1 MTMHVSRRAALLLP
15 MPALAQGI
23 WAPDRPVRIIV
34 PFAAGGPTDILAR
47 LVQSALAEGLG
58 QPVVIENRPGAGGN
72 IGIQAVQRS
81 APDGLTLLFTS
92 SAFAANP
99 ALTRPAPYD
108 ALRDFA
114 PISNVAASPNAI
126 VATPRAGIGSLA
138 EMLAQ
143 ARARP
148 GGLEYSSPGNGTGPH
163 ITAELFRL
171 RAAIDMLHVP
181 FNGGAPAVQAALA
194 GTVALS
200 FSAMPAAAPHIR
212 SGALRG
218 LAVTGAE
225 RWPDFPDLPTVQE
238 QGFPG
243 FVAETWQAMFA
254 PAGTPPAA
262 LARISAI
269 VRDTIQGL
277 PPGRLRGI
285 GFYAVVSTPEE
296 FAAQLAR
303 EVPELAAG
311 IAAANIRA
319 D

>member
-1 MTMHVSRRAALLLP
+1 MSMHIPRRAALLLP
-15 MPALAQGI
+15 MPALAQG
-23 WAPDRPVRIIV
+23 WAPDRAVRIIV
-34 PFAAGGPTDILAR
+34 PFAPGGPTDILAR
-47 LVQSALAEGLG
+47 LVQGALAEGLG
-58 QPVVIENRPGAGGN
+58 QSVIIENRPGAGGN
-72 IGIQAVQRS
+72 IGFQLVQRS

-99 ALTRPAPYD
+99 ALTRPTPYD

-126 VATPRAGIGSLA
+126 VAAPRAGITTLA
-138 EMLAQ
+138 EMLAR
-143 ARARP
+143 ARAQP
-148 GGLEYSSPGNGTGPH
+148 GSLEYSSPGNGTGPH

-171 RAAIDMLHVP
+171 RASINMLHVP

-194 GTVALS
+194 GTVALA

-218 LAVTGAE
+218 LAVTGAQ

-238 QGFPG
+238 LGFPG
-243 FVAETWQAMFA
+243 FVAETWQALLA
-254 PAGTPPAA
+254 PAGTPAA
-262 LARISAI
+262 VLNRVSAI
-269 VRDTIQGL
+269 TREYIAGL
-277 PPGRLRGI
+277 PVERLRGI
-285 GFYAVVSTPEE
+285 GFTAVGSTPEQ